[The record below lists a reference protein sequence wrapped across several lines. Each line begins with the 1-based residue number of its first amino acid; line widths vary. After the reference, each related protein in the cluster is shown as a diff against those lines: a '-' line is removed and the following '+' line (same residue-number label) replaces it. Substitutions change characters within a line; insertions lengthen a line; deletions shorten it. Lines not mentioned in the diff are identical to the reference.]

1 MNDALLTGRTQAPGI
16 VGGAPAVAPSRPRA
30 ADGAGVPA
38 GPGFGD
44 LVSSRPGGAG
54 ELKFS
59 SHALDRIERRGI
71 PVNEQSLARLQGG
84 VTRAAAKGARE
95 SLVLVDDTA
104 FVVSVR
110 NRTVVTAVDRQHM
123 QEQVF
128 TNIDSAVIA

>member
-1 MNDALLTGRTQAPGI
+1 MNDALLTGRIQAPGI
-16 VGGAPAVAPSRPRA
+16 VGGAPAVAPSRLRA

-38 GPGFGD
+38 GPSFGD
-44 LVSSRPGGAG
+44 LLSSRRGGAG

-71 PVNEQSLARLQGG
+71 PLDEQSLARLQGG
-84 VTRAAAKGARE
+84 VTRAAAKGSRE
-95 SLVLVDDTA
+95 SLVLIDDTA

>member
-1 MNDALLTGRTQAPGI
+1 MSGTLL
-16 VGGAPAVAPSRPRA
+16 VAGLQGPI
-30 ADGAGVPA
+30 
-38 GPGFGD
+38 GPGGLGQAAPRPTAGSKGVSFGD
-44 LVSSRPGGAG
+44 LLATRLGEAG

-71 PVNEQSLARLQGG
+71 SLDEQSLARLHGG
-84 VTRAAAKGARE
+84 VARAAAKGSRE

-110 NRTVVTAVDRQHM
+110 NRTVVTAVDREHM
-123 QEQVF
+123 KEQVF